1 MRTKFGWM
9 GLGMCILFLAVV
21 AGAEN
26 EAKYYPNGKLYIP
39 KVQMLDNEGTV
50 VQSYQAT
57 LKKKK
62 GKEWV
67 FQLTGLSPAAKPA
80 NVTGAWTFK
89 FNNAATYSFTNSTWS
104 SSANMDTLSYNV
116 VLTQNVDYTVG
127 ASIASNVWLDG
138 LVAGE
143 DFYFTILIGSTNNHV
158 QLLTCQC
165 MVESNA
171 MDGVFYYTWTNGH
184 TVAAGDFVGTR

>member
-1 MRTKFGWM
+1 M
-9 GLGMCILFLAVV
+9 GLGLCILFLAVV

-39 KVQMLDNEGTV
+39 KVQMLDNQGAV

-57 LKKKK
+57 LNKKK

-80 NVTGAWTFK
+80 NVTGSWTFK
-89 FNNAATYSFTNSTWS
+89 FDKAGGYRYENSKWTWDPG
-104 SSANMDTLSYNV
+104 AETISYNV
-116 VLTQNVDYTVG
+116 VLTQNADYTVSG
-127 ASIASNVWLDG
+127 VIATNMIFDG

-143 DFYFTILIGSTNNHV
+143 DLYFVILTGTGSN
-158 QLLTCQC
+158 QARLLSCQC
-165 MVESNA
+165 MVESNS
-171 MDGVFYYTWTNGH
+171 MDGVFYYSWTNGN
-184 TVAAGDFVGTR
+184 TIAAGDFTGTR